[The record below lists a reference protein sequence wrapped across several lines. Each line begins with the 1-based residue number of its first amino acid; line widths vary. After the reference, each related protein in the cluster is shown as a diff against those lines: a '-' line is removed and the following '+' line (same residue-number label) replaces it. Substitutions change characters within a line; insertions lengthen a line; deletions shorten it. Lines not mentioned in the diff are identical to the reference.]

1 MFHVM
6 GVVLFPSTT
15 SSYPVL
21 IMQDHRKHLKI
32 NSFSTWE
39 MSWVIELWC
48 HSSRTVSWFRGRR
61 GMLLDVGKFTKFHF
75 HVSISTGTIIWGH
88 LKPVYRVEL
97 VKFTKYEFSFNT
109 ALFYTLKLTRSHH
122 FTDPPI
128 FWWKVFYRVPWTNS
142 LRVENR
148 KSRRK
153 SSPPLPEHFGTVY
166 DIVIKVT
173 EFYYRFAALQPEQ

>member
-97 VKFTKYEFSFNT
+97 VKFTKYEFSFNNSHPT
-109 ALFYTLKLTRSHH
+109 KGKWYSLASFLVVNPLVNFRMIATLGEG
-122 FTDPPI
+122 
-128 FWWKVFYRVPWTNS
+128 Y
-142 LRVENR
+142 
-148 KSRRK
+148 
-153 SSPPLPEHFGTVY
+153 
-166 DIVIKVT
+166 VT
-173 EFYYRFAALQPEQ
+173 GH